1 MPVSVPDTLASP
13 ELACRCDAPRPQDS
27 VQPGVAA
34 QPDVAAESSA
44 DRVEHVA
51 GTAQGG
57 PGAASSNE
65 IDGPGGPEP
74 TRYGDWE
81 RRGRCIDF

>member
-13 ELACRCDAPRPQDS
+13 ELARRCDAPWPQVS
-27 VQPGVAA
+27 VPPGVATDGTVDR
-34 QPDVAAESSA
+34 PAAPSA
-44 DRVEHVA
+44 
-51 GTAQGG
+51 
-57 PGAASSNE
+57 E